1 MSFYV
6 FSLIVFSVFS
16 VTISLCYVSLALII
30 RIPGIAFKKCRI
42 YFKIRRM
49 NHCKFIK
56 ALSLFFSRCESK
68 KKLYQN
74 MILLAVF
81 SLEYSFHFKRNMIL
95 INFVYLFKKKIFFL
109 YTLEIF
115 YFVFWVLWLQFTQ
128 NLMIRILVLWTP
140 MIFFKYAV
148 LYVVLFY

>member
-81 SLEYSFHFKRNMIL
+81 SLEHSFHFKRNMIL
-95 INFVYLFKKKIFFL
+95 INFVYLFKKNIFFVHL
-109 YTLEIF
+109 RNFLLCLLSVVVTIYSESDDQNTSIVDSHDIF
-115 YFVFWVLWLQFTQ
+115 
-128 NLMIRILVLWTP
+128 
-140 MIFFKYAV
+140 
-148 LYVVLFY
+148 